1 MTTATQAQVQELKAE
16 LAKAR
21 ADTAAAVALASERE
35 PPGLGGT
42 VDRLFS
48 SRTPP
53 LQESGLTQE
62 YNLGFSFFRF
72 CCACSTAPPWRITC
86 KPKQGSAQGDRCGV
100 CE

>member
-62 YNLGFSFFRF
+62 YDLGSSFFQVLLRLQ
-72 CCACSTAPPWRITC
+72 CSAALAHHLQTQTRQRA
-86 KPKQGSAQGDRCGV
+86 G
-100 CE
+100 

>member
-1 MTTATQAQVQELKAE
+1 MTTTATQAQVQELKAE

-48 SRTPP
+48 SRTPSP
-53 LQESGLTQE
+53 LLQESGLTQE
-62 YNLGFSFFRF
+62 YDLGSSFFQVLLRLQ
-72 CCACSTAPPWRITC
+72 CSAALAHHLQTQTRQRA
-86 KPKQGSAQGDRCGV
+86 G
-100 CE
+100 